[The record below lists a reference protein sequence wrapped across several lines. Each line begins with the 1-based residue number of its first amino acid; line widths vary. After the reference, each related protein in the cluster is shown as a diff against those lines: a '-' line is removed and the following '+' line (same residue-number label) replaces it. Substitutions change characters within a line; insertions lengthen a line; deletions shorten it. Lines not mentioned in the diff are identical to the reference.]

1 MKVNRSLNRRMR
13 LWRDVRLV
21 LTLLTAFIAGFY
33 SLGQF
38 LLTEDI
44 FDPLIAAPYELRSMV
59 AFIIC
64 IGAYGYANCQVSP
77 TRTYRHQ

>member
-44 FDPLIAAPYELRSMV
+44 FDPELVAPIELRSMV

-64 IGAYGYANCQVSP
+64 ICAYGYAYCQIRP